1 MLSSIESIGGILM
14 TEKTKEMEIQDQEL
28 VQEETERTRECRCFV
43 PRTDIYEAGDEI
55 ILTLD
60 MPGINENAIEITLEK
75 NLLNVKGYAQMDD
88 PDEYALTFAE
98 YEFGDYERSFRISDA
113 IAKDKIEALFKNG
126 VLRLTLPK
134 AEQAKARKIAVK
146 VN

>member
-1 MLSSIESIGGILM
+1 MA
-14 TEKTKEMEIQDQEL
+14 TKSKELEVQDQEL

-55 ILTLD
+55 ILELD
-60 MPGINENAIEITLEK
+60 MPGLNENAIEITLEK
-75 NLLNVKGYAQMDD
+75 NVLYVKGFSQVDD
-88 PDEYALTFAE
+88 PDEYTLTFAE
-98 YEFGDYERSFRISDA
+98 YEPGDYERSFRVSDT
-113 IAKDKIEALFKNG
+113 IAKDKIEAVYNDG

-146 VN
+146 VS

>member
-1 MLSSIESIGGILM
+1 M
-14 TEKTKEMEIQDQEL
+14 TTNEMELQEQEI

-43 PRTDIYEAGDEI
+43 PRTDIYEAEDEI
-55 ILTLD
+55 ILAMD

-75 NLLNVKGYAQMDD
+75 NILNVKGYAQIDD
-88 PDEYALTFAE
+88 PDEYSLTLAE
-98 YEFGDYERSFRISDA
+98 YEPGDYERGFKVSDS
-113 IAKDKIEALFKNG
+113 IAKDKIEAVYTDG

-146 VN
+146 VG